1 MAHFY
6 NITLMLNRAEEKR
19 RLHTNTHGQVV
30 REVVESLA
38 ARHAKI
44 YAWVVM
50 PDHIHLL
57 FSREKPLADVNRFAG
72 RIKRW
77 INKAMATRGLHK
89 MKWRDG
95 CVSYPVDE
103 STLAHAKSHI
113 LANPV
118 RGGLATKPEDYSLA
132 GASEPLPSNQAP

>member
-6 NITLMLNRAEEKR
+6 NITLMLNRAAENR
-19 RLHTNTHGQVV
+19 RLHTNTHGQAV
-30 REVVESLA
+30 RGVIETLA
-38 ARHAKI
+38 EKHAKI

-57 FSREKPLADVNRFAG
+57 FSREKPLADVNTFAG

-77 INKAMATRGLHK
+77 INKALTMRGLHK
-89 MKWRDG
+89 MKWREG
-95 CVSYPVDE
+95 CVSYPVDM
-103 STLAHAKSHI
+103 STLEAAKRHI

-118 RGGLATKPEDYSLA
+118 RADLAENPEDYALA
-132 GASEPLPSNQAP
+132 GAPAPLP